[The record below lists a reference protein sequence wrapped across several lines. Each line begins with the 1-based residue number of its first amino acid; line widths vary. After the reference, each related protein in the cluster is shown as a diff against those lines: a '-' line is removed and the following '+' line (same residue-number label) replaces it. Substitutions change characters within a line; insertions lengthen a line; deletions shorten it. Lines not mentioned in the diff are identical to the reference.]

1 MEKSIITTGKTIDDA
16 VEAALRQ
23 LGLTRDDVTYQVISL
38 PKSGLFGTGAVPAKV
53 QVTYEAPDLR
63 PAAKAEAAPK
73 AEPKP
78 EKKEEAAAPRIALSS
93 ASRSKPKAPA
103 APKAEV
109 KKPEPKPEAPKPAPK
124 AEPAP
129 KAVEKKHEVKKPAEK
144 KPVEKKAE
152 KPAAPKPE
160 RAPKADAA
168 PRAPKVPAAERTYTP
183 AEPGSNEEKIEQFIK
198 GLLENMGSKAV
209 PHAWSDGEGSYRV
222 ELTGEG
228 LGFLIGRR
236 GETLDAIQHLAN
248 YAVNRSVD
256 GHVRIN
262 VDAESYRE
270 KREDSLRRYARK
282 KAQQVL
288 KNRRRTTL
296 EPMNAY
302 ERHVIHASLQD
313 MDNITTHSTGT
324 EPNRRVVI
332 EYVR

>member
-1 MEKSIITTGKTIDDA
+1 MEKSIVTTGKTIDLA
-16 VEAALRQ
+16 IEAALTQ
-23 LGLTRDDVTYQVISL
+23 LGLDRDSVSVQVL
-38 PKSGLFGTGAVPAKV
+38 AQAKAGFLGFGATPAKV
-53 QVTYEAPDLR
+53 QVTYEAPDPKPEAPKSALGSASR
-63 PAAKAEAAPK
+63 SNKPKAAKKPEAPK

-78 EKKEEAAAPRIALSS
+78 
-93 ASRSKPKAPA
+93 
-103 APKAEV
+103 AE
-109 KKPEPKPEAPKPAPK
+109 
-124 AEPAP
+124 
-129 KAVEKKHEVKKPAEK
+129 

-152 KPAAPKPE
+152 RKPEPKKSAERKPE
-160 RAPKADAA
+160 RAPKA
-168 PRAPKVPAAERTYTP
+168 PKAEKPAERTYAP
-183 AEPGSNEEKIEQFIK
+183 AEAGSNEEKIEVFIK
-198 GLLENMGSKAV
+198 GLLENMGSQAV
-209 PHAWSDGEGSYRV
+209 PHAWAESENSYRV
-222 ELTGEG
+222 DLTGEG

-236 GETLDAIQHLAN
+236 GETLDAIHHLDN
-248 YAVNRSVD
+248 YAVNRSID

-262 VDAESYRE
+262 VDAECYRE